1 MRLAAL
7 CRCGRCGGPRRWSFS
22 AGARAGPP
30 ASHPARHAS
39 VLLAPP
45 PDRGSP
51 WEPSRD
57 CLPDEIAEERVA
69 DCVRVGGSVAEFT
82 VKK

>member
-1 MRLAAL
+1 M
-7 CRCGRCGGPRRWSFS
+7 
-22 AGARAGPP
+22 
-30 ASHPARHAS
+30 
-39 VLLAPP
+39 LLAL

-69 DCVRVGGSVAEFT
+69 DCVRVGGSVASGSGPVPVVMGEPVMPWGT
-82 VKK
+82 PVD

>member
-1 MRLAAL
+1 M
-7 CRCGRCGGPRRWSFS
+7 
-22 AGARAGPP
+22 
-30 ASHPARHAS
+30 
-39 VLLAPP
+39 LLAL

-69 DCVRVGGSVAEFT
+69 DCVRVGGSVAEFN
-82 VKK
+82 VKKYAQRVEMGGIPLKSPDATRSPQLSLWGAVSWVWLRVES